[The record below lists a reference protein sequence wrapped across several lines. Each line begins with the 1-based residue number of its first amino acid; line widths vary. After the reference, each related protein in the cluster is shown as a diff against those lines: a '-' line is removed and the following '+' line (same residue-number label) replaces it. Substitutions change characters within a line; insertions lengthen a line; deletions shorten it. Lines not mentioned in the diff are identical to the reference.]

1 MERRSFLRWSAALGA
16 GGAAAAAGI
25 AAYGR
30 WREIQP
36 VLHSPGRA
44 EGHYLRDLAR
54 GRQALPAPAEVIDV
68 DVAVLGSGIAG
79 LTAAWKLHREGV
91 KDVLIVDGPEPFGN
105 AAGGTYGALAYP
117 TGAHYLPIPPQECL
131 HVRHLLYDLGIIT
144 RDPYGPKPYYDEKL
158 ILHAPHE
165 RLLFNG
171 KWHEGIVPRQGVPAA
186 ELAEHARFN
195 AAMEKLHAM
204 RGADRRKVFTL
215 PAAQASNDPAWRRL
229 DTITFKAWLEQ
240 HNFRAPTLL
249 WYLDYCCRDDYGT
262 GIDRVSAWAGLH
274 YFCARGGEAANAEGG
289 AWLTWPGGLQPL
301 AAKLAERTGARRI
314 GGAVAS
320 VRQVDGRAEALC
332 FVLEN
337 GKPRG
342 KPRTYLVRARK
353 AICAMP
359 LFVAARVVDDIASY
373 GFDPARHMPT
383 YAPWLVTNFL
393 LDRFPEELPEAPLS
407 WDNVVHGTK
416 GLGYVVSTHQDIRQV
431 PPAQTVFTSYVAL
444 ADRDPLEARK
454 WMESAPAEEL
464 LALAMVDLRAAY
476 GSDID
481 ACVQRADITLR
492 AHAMAAPLPGFLSN
506 PGAQALRDADGPVL
520 FAHSDLSGFSVFE
533 EASWWGWQAARAAL
547 A

>member
-1 MERRSFLRWSAALGA
+1 MQRRSFLRWTAALGA

-30 WREIQP
+30 WREIKP
-36 VLHSPGRA
+36 DVHHPGRA
-44 EGHYLRDLAR
+44 EGHYLRD
-54 GRQALPAPAEVIDV
+54 RQALPPPSSVIDA

-91 KDVLIVDGPEPFGN
+91 GDVLMVDGPEPFGN
-105 AAGGTYGALAYP
+105 AAGGAHGALAYP

-144 RDPYGPKPYYDEKL
+144 RDPYGPRPQYDEKL

-165 RLLFNG
+165 RLLYGG
-171 KWHEGIVPRQGVPAA
+171 KWQEGIAPRDGVPAA

-195 AAMEKLHAM
+195 AEMEKLHAM
-204 RGADRRKVFTL
+204 RGADRLKVFTL
-215 PAAQASNDPAWRRL
+215 PAAHASNDPAWRRL
-229 DTITFKAWLEQ
+229 DSITFKAWLEQ
-240 HNFRAPTLL
+240 NSYRAPTLL
-249 WYLDYCCRDDYGT
+249 WYLDYCCRDDYGI

-274 YFCARGGEAANAEGG
+274 YFCARGGEASNAEGG

-301 AAKLAERTGARRI
+301 AEQLAKRTGARRMA
-314 GGAVAS
+314 GTVAS
-320 VRQVDGRAEALC
+320 VKEVNGRVEALC
-332 FVLEN
+332 FTLEA
-337 GKPRG
+337 G

-359 LFVAARVVDDIASY
+359 LFVASRVVDNIAQY
-373 GFDPARHMPT
+373 GFDPARHMPA

-416 GLGYVVSTHQDIRQV
+416 GLGYVVSTHQDIRRQ

-444 ADRDPLEARK
+444 SDRDPVEARK
-454 WMESAPAEEL
+454 WLQTASAEEL
-464 LALAMVDLRAAY
+464 LALAATDLRAAY
-476 GSDID
+476 GSAFDG
-481 ACVQRADITLR
+481 CVQRADITLR

-506 PGAQALRDADGPVL
+506 AGIQALRDAHGPIL

-533 EASWWGWQAARAAL
+533 EASWWGWQAARNAL

>member
-1 MERRSFLRWSAALGA
+1 MERRSFLRWTAALGA

-30 WREIQP
+30 WREIKP
-36 VLHSPGRA
+36 ALHHPGRA
-44 EGHYLRDLAR
+44 EGHFVRD
-54 GRQALPAPAEVIDV
+54 RQALPAPSEVIEADV
-68 DVAVLGSGIAG
+68 VVLGSGIAG
-79 LTAAWKLHREGV
+79 LTAAWKLRREGIE
-91 KDVLIVDGPEPFGN
+91 DVLIVDGPEPFGN
-105 AAGGTYGALAYP
+105 AAGGAYGALAYP

-144 RDPYGPKPYYDEKL
+144 RDPYGPKPHYDEKL

-165 RLLFNG
+165 RLLYGG
-171 KWHEGIVPRQGVPAA
+171 KWHEGITPRAGVPQA

-195 AAMEKLHAM
+195 AEMEKLRAM
-204 RGADRRKVFTL
+204 RGADRRKLFTL
-215 PAAQASNDPAWRRL
+215 PAAHASNDPAWRRL

-240 HNFRAPTLL
+240 NNYRAPTLL

-301 AAKLAERTGARRI
+301 AEKLAERTGAQRRA
-314 GGAVAS
+314 GTVAF
-320 VRQVDGRAEALC
+320 VKAVDGRAEALC

-337 GKPRG
+337 G

-359 LFVAARVVDDIASY
+359 LFVASHVVDDIAGH
-373 GFDPARHMPT
+373 GFDPARHMPA

-393 LDRFPEELPEAPLS
+393 LERFPEELPEAPLS
-407 WDNVVHGTK
+407 WDNVVHGTQ
-416 GLGYVVSTHQDIRQV
+416 GLGYVVSTHQDIRRT

-444 ADRDPLEARK
+444 ADRDPREARK
-454 WMESAPAEEL
+454 WMQSAAPEEL
-464 LALAMVDLRAAY
+464 LALATVDLRAAY
-476 GSDID
+476 GD
-481 ACVQRADITLR
+481 AFDGCVQRADITLR

-506 PGAQALRDADGPVL
+506 PGVQALRDASGPVL

-547 A
+547 S

>member
-1 MERRSFLRWSAALGA
+1 MERRSFLRWTAALGA

-25 AAYGR
+25 SAYGR
-30 WREIQP
+30 WREIRP
-36 VLHSPGRA
+36 VLHHPGRD
-44 EGHYLRDLAR
+44 EGHYLRD
-54 GRQALPAPAEVIDV
+54 RQALPEPAEVIEA

-79 LTAAWKLHREGV
+79 LTAAWKLHREGIGN
-91 KDVLIVDGPEPFGN
+91 VLMVDGPEPFGN
-105 AAGGTYGALAYP
+105 AAGGAYGALAYP

-144 RDPYGPKPYYDEKL
+144 RDPYGPKPRYDEKL

-165 RLLFNG
+165 RLLFGG
-171 KWHEGIVPRQGVPAA
+171 KWHEGIVPRDGVPAA

-195 AAMEKLHAM
+195 AEMEKLRAM

-215 PAAQASNDPAWRRL
+215 PAAHASTDPEWRRL
-229 DTITFKAWLEQ
+229 DAITFKAWLDR
-240 HNFRAPTLL
+240 NNYRAPTLL
-249 WYLDYCCRDDYGT
+249 WYLDYCCRDDYGA

-301 AAKLAERTGARRI
+301 AAKLAERTGARRMA
-314 GGAVAS
+314 GTVAS
-320 VRQVDGRAEALC
+320 VRQAGGRAEALC

-337 GKPRG
+337 GKPR
-342 KPRTYLVRARK
+342 TFLVRARK

-359 LFVAARVVDDIASY
+359 LLVAARVVENIAQY
-373 GFDPARHMPT
+373 GFDPARHMPA

-416 GLGYVVSTHQDIRQV
+416 GLGYVVSTHQDIRQA

-444 ADRDPLEARK
+444 ADRDPLDARK
-454 WMESAPAEEL
+454 WMQSATPEQL
-464 LALAMVDLRAAY
+464 LALATVDLRAAY
-476 GSDID
+476 GSDFD
-481 ACVQRADITLR
+481 GCVQRADITLR
-492 AHAMAAPLPGFLSN
+492 AHAMATPLPGFLSN
-506 PGAQALRDADGPVL
+506 PGVQALRDADGPVL
-520 FAHSDLSGFSVFE
+520 FAHGDLSGFSVFE
-533 EASWWGWQAARAAL
+533 EASWWGWQAARNAL
-547 A
+547 G

>member
-1 MERRSFLRWSAALGA
+1 MERRSFLRWTAALGA

-30 WREIQP
+30 WREIKP
-36 VLHSPGRA
+36 ALHYPGRA
-44 EGHYLRDLAR
+44 EGHLVRD
-54 GRQALPAPAEVIDV
+54 RQALPAPSEVIEA

-79 LTAAWKLHREGV
+79 LTAAWKLRREGIE
-91 KDVLIVDGPEPFGN
+91 DVLMVDGPEPFGN
-105 AAGGTYGALAYP
+105 AAGGAYGALAYP

-144 RDPYGPKPYYDEKL
+144 RDPYGPKPHYDEKL

-165 RLLFNG
+165 RLLYGG
-171 KWHEGIVPRQGVPAA
+171 KWHEGITPRAGVPQA

-195 AAMEKLHAM
+195 AEMEKLHGM
-204 RGADRRKVFTL
+204 RGADRRKIFTL
-215 PAAQASNDPAWRRL
+215 PAAHASNDPAWRRL
-229 DTITFKAWLEQ
+229 DTITFKTWLEQ
-240 HNFRAPTLL
+240 NNYRAPTLL

-262 GIDRVSAWAGLH
+262 GVDRVSAWAGLH

-301 AAKLAERTGARRI
+301 AEKLAERTGAQRRA
-314 GGAVAS
+314 GTVAS
-320 VRQVDGRAEALC
+320 VKAVDGRAEALC

-337 GKPRG
+337 G

-359 LFVAARVVDDIASY
+359 LFVASHVVDDIASH
-373 GFDPARHMPT
+373 GFDPARHMPA

-393 LDRFPEELPEAPLS
+393 LERFPEELPEAPLS
-407 WDNVVHGTK
+407 WDNVVHGTQ
-416 GLGYVVSTHQDIRQV
+416 GLGYVVSTHQDIRQT

-444 ADRDPLEARK
+444 ADRDPREARK
-454 WMESAPAEEL
+454 WMQSAAPEEL
-464 LALAMVDLRAAY
+464 LALATVDLRAAY
-476 GSDID
+476 GD
-481 ACVQRADITLR
+481 AFDGCVQRADITLR

-506 PGAQALRDADGPVL
+506 PGVQALRDASGPVL

-547 A
+547 S

>member
-1 MERRSFLRWSAALGA
+1 MQRRSFLRWSAALGA

-25 AAYGR
+25 AAYAR
-30 WREIQP
+30 WREIKP
-36 VLHSPGRA
+36 AVHYPGRA
-44 EGHYLRDLAR
+44 EGHYLRDHLR
-54 GRQALPAPAEVIDV
+54 DRQALPAPAEVIEA

-91 KDVLIVDGPEPFGN
+91 GNVLMVDGPEPFGN
-105 AAGGTYGALAYP
+105 AAGGAYGELAYP

-144 RDPYGPKPYYDEKL
+144 RDPYGPKPQYDEKL
-158 ILHAPHE
+158 VLHAPHE
-165 RLLFNG
+165 RLLYGG
-171 KWHEGIVPRQGVPAA
+171 KWQEGIMPRAGVPAA

-195 AAMEKLHAM
+195 AEMEKLHAM

-215 PAAQASNDPAWRRL
+215 PAAHASTDPAWRRL
-229 DTITFKAWLEQ
+229 DTITFKAWLAQ
-240 HNFRAPTLL
+240 NGYRAPSLL

-274 YFCARGGEAANAEGG
+274 YFCARGGAAANAEGG

-301 AAKLAERTGARRI
+301 AEQLAKRTGARRMA
-314 GGAVAS
+314 GTVAS

-332 FVLEN
+332 FTLDN
-337 GKPRG
+337 G

-359 LFVAARVVDDIASY
+359 LFVASRVVDDIAQY
-373 GFDPARHMPT
+373 GFDPAKHLPA

-393 LDRFPEELPEAPLS
+393 LDRFPDELPEAPLS
-407 WDNVVHGTK
+407 WDNVVHGTQ
-416 GLGYVVSTHQDIRQV
+416 GLGYVVSTHQDIRQQ

-444 ADRDPLEARK
+444 ADREPHEARK
-454 WMESAPAEEL
+454 WMQAASAEEL
-464 LALAMVDLRAAY
+464 LALAAVDLRAAY
-476 GSDID
+476 GSAFDG
-481 ACVQRADITLR
+481 CVQRADITLR

-506 PGAQALRDADGPVL
+506 PGLQALREANGPVL
-520 FAHSDLSGFSVFE
+520 FAHADLSGFSVFE
-533 EASWWGWQAARAAL
+533 EASWWGWQAARNAL